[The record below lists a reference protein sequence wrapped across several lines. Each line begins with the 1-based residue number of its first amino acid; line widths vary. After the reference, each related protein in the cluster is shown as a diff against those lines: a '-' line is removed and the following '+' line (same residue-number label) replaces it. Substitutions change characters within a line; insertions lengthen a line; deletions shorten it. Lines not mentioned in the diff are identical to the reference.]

1 MPAERALGRRLTKVA
16 VLAKRE
22 YLARVKTK
30 GFWIGILVLPLLM
43 ALLFVGPA
51 LMISQARTSLDV
63 VLVDGTGR
71 LGEGVRERLSEAG
84 DGSGP
89 EAELDVSVVTPEPDV
104 EAHRAELDRRLVAE
118 EIDAW
123 AWLDPARL
131 DDDGEVEYHARSVSN
146 TIAQR
151 RIERAISAELRE
163 VRLTDAGYD
172 PEEVGRLTRD
182 VELRTLKVSAEG
194 ARAERGE
201 AGFMLAYG
209 IFFLLYIVLL
219 IWGQQVLQGVLE
231 EKSSRVVEVVISA
244 ARPFDLMLG
253 KLLGIG
259 GAAFT
264 QFAVWIACLV
274 GLTAPGL
281 AASIAAMPEGL
292 DLPRITVLQAVY
304 ITVFFVLGFF
314 VYSSM
319 YAAVGSA
326 FNSLQEA
333 QNLSSIPTFSI
344 IAPMFFLF
352 PVINDP
358 GSTLAV
364 VTSLVPLLSP
374 ILMPLRIAV
383 EVPPAWQ
390 IWLAILLTAGFVWC
404 MVWLCA
410 RIYRVG
416 ILMYGK
422 KPTVRELVRWIR
434 YA

>member
-1 MPAERALGRRLTKVA
+1 MRLERRLRKVA
-16 VLAKRE
+16 VLARRE

-30 GFWIGILVLPLLM
+30 GFWIGIVVLPLLM
-43 ALLFVGPA
+43 TLLFVGPA
-51 LMISQARTSLDV
+51 LIVSRSSTSLDV

-71 LGEGVRERLSEAG
+71 LGQGIRERLTAV
-84 DGSGP
+84 DDRSGP
-89 EAELDVSVVTPEPDV
+89 EAQLEVSVVAAEPDV
-104 EAHRAELDRRLVAE
+104 AAQRAALDRQLVDE

-123 AWLDPARL
+123 AWLDPTRL
-131 DDDGEVEYHARSVSN
+131 EEEDEVEYHARSVSN

-151 RIERAISAELRE
+151 RIERAITAELRR
-163 VRLTDAGYD
+163 VRLTEAGYD
-172 PEEVGRLTRD
+172 PEAIDRLIRD
-182 VELRTLKVSAEG
+182 VNLETLKVSAEG

-201 AGFMLAYG
+201 AGFLLAYG
-209 IFFLLYIVLL
+209 IFFLLYLVLL

-231 EKSSRVVEVVISA
+231 EKSSRVVEVIISA

-264 QFAVWIACLV
+264 QFAVWITCLV
-274 GLTAPGL
+274 ALTAPGL

-292 DLPRITVLQAVY
+292 DLPRITVLQAAY

-333 QNLSSIPTFSI
+333 QNLSMVPTFSI
-344 IAPMFFLF
+344 VAPMFFLF
-352 PVINDP
+352 PVINDSSSP
-358 GSTLAV
+358 LAV
-364 VTSLVPLLSP
+364 VTSMVPLLSP

-390 IWLAILLTAGFVWC
+390 ILTSILLTAGFVWF
-404 MVWLCA
+404 MIWLCA

-422 KPTVRELVRWIR
+422 KPTARELLRWLR
-434 YA
+434 YS

>member
-1 MPAERALGRRLTKVA
+1 MRAEARLGRRLTKVA
-16 VLAKRE
+16 VLARRE

-43 ALLFVGPA
+43 SLLFVGPA
-51 LMISQARTSLDV
+51 LMISQSRTSLDV

-71 LGEGVRERLSEAG
+71 LGEGIRERLSEAE
-84 DGSGP
+84 DRSGP
-89 EAELDVSVVTPEPDV
+89 AAELDVSVVAPEPDA
-104 EAHRAELDRRLVAE
+104 EAHRAALDRGLVDE

-131 DDDGEVEYHARSVSN
+131 DEEDQVEYHARSVSN
-146 TIAQR
+146 TVAQR
-151 RIERAISAELRE
+151 RIERAISAELRRA
-163 VRLTDAGYD
+163 RLTDAGYD
-172 PEEVGRLTRD
+172 PEEVVRLTRD
-182 VELRTLKVSAEG
+182 VTLATSKVSAEG

-264 QFAVWIACLV
+264 QFGVWIACLV
-274 GLTAPGL
+274 ALTAPGL
-281 AASIAAMPEGL
+281 ASSIAAMPEGL
-292 DLPRITVLQAVY
+292 DLPRITILQAVY

-352 PVINDP
+352 PVINDSS
-358 GSTLAV
+358 STLAV
-364 VTSLVPLLSP
+364 VTSMVPLLSP

-383 EVPPAWQ
+383 EVPPGWQ
-390 IWLAILLTAGFVWC
+390 IWLAIALTAGFVWF
-404 MVWLCA
+404 MVWLCS

-434 YA
+434 YS